1 MLSLRLR
8 SPRIPALSRVLFL
21 TPSPTWPEVS
31 CLAPMWAPGLLRLP
45 PLCSPH
51 LPLHQS
57 PHNYPT
63 SVQEPAAHPLPT
75 MVFGSLLIS
84 GAWWL
89 PSPACTLGYSFTRN
103 FVMFYL
109 GTCGRKFDVHPT
121 LSCSPF
127 LPGLPRDSHPHCWL
141 SIPRPRYP
149 LGKTSNHS
157 LPEPWY
163 FRLVEDSPHSLRLQ
177 GLNFEW
183 CYDTSTQARILYN
196 PCSFHFSAWFFYS
209 AYRIIDYGV
218 FKKSKPLVSILEIA
232 KMVSINRLSF
242 YSQYF

>member
-8 SPRIPALSRVLFL
+8 PPRIPALSRVLIL
-21 TPSPTWPEVS
+21 TPAQHGPRSHVLLACELPGYWDCHHCAHHT
-31 CLAPMWAPGLLRLP
+31 CLYI
-45 PLCSPH
+45 SH
-51 LPLHQS
+51 
-57 PHNYPT
+57 PT

-75 MVFGSLLIS
+75 MVFDSLLIS

-109 GTCGRKFDVHPT
+109 GTCGRKFDVYPT

-157 LPEPWY
+157 LLEPWH

-177 GLNFEW
+177 GLKFGW

-196 PCSFHFSAWFFYS
+196 PCSFHFSTRFFYS

-232 KMVSINRLSF
+232 KMLSINRLSF